1 MIFSTNEREFLRLA
15 TMSNPDWGELRR
27 LGVESMSWGR
37 LRHMAMLHQL
47 DGLIAWRCIDP
58 EVDGIV
64 PEIFRQDCMKYL
76 TYLEETN
83 SVWVQ
88 STRLFIDLLTKM
100 DIRYMVTGAPA
111 IYPSYGTTCWPRVF
125 NHLDVLIH
133 PDDVKK
139 ATELMV
145 TLDWEPPD
153 TSFSDLPGKV
163 MLSGIRINV
172 RMLPLKSGVD
182 HGCTPWNETSVEA
195 AVKST
200 LLGDIE
206 AMVPRSSD
214 HFASRARSLLLSF
227 AWVPERLTVNKLAEI
242 WHLQRDKDFD
252 WNGMWDAG
260 WSSFDASDN
269 SSSTAALDRTTAEL
283 TSVLN
288 VPTEKLVGKESGFS
302 HARYIAWAI
311 LQVSRV
317 YDIPVESVE
326 RSMKVLSEGPVLF
339 LTLDPNDEPAEWF
352 PTPRRLVCMFGKDV
366 TTEDLLFNQIE
377 PASVQSRL
385 SSGLWREAP

>member
-1 MIFSTNEREFLRLA
+1 
-15 TMSNPDWGELRR
+15 
-27 LGVESMSWGR
+27 
-37 LRHMAMLHQL
+37 
-47 DGLIAWRCIDP
+47 
-58 EVDGIV
+58 
-64 PEIFRQDCMKYL
+64 
-76 TYLEETN
+76 
-83 SVWVQ
+83 
-88 STRLFIDLLTKM
+88 
-100 DIRYMVTGAPA
+100 
-111 IYPSYGTTCWPRVF
+111 VF
-125 NHLDVLIH
+125 NHLDVLVN

-172 RMLPLKSGVD
+172 RMLPLKSDVD
-182 HGCTPWNETSVEA
+182 HGCTPWNETSVEV

-242 WHLQRDKDFD
+242 WYLQQKEDFD
-252 WNGMWDAG
+252 WNEMWETG
-260 WSSFDASDN
+260 WSSFDAEDN
-269 SSSTAALDRTTAEL
+269 SLSTATLDRTTAEL

-302 HARYIAWAI
+302 HVRYIAWAL

-317 YDIPVESVE
+317 YDIPVEAVE

-352 PTPRRLVCMFGKDV
+352 PTPRRLVCMFREGV
-366 TTEDLLFNQIE
+366 TTEDLLFNQPE

-385 SSGLWREAP
+385 SSGLWREV